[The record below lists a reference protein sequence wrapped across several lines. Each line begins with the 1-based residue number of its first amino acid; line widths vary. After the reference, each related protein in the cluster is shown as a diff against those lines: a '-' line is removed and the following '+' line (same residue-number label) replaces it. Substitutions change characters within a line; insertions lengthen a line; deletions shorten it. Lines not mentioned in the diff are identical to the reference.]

1 MYGIPYM
8 WNPKRYHTN
17 ELTEQKRFTDSEN
30 ELTVAK
36 GKEQFG
42 RLEWTC
48 THCYIEMDTQQ
59 APTVQHRELCSV
71 LDGSLDERGAWGG
84 EWIQVYV
91 WLSSF
96 AIHLKL
102 SQY

>member
-1 MYGIPYM
+1 M
-8 WNPKRYHTN
+8 WNPKRYDTN

-36 GKEQFG
+36 GKEHFG

-71 LDGSLDERGAWGG
+71 LDGSLDKRGAWGENG
-84 EWIQVYV
+84 YMCM
-91 WLSSF
+91 
-96 AIHLKL
+96 
-102 SQY
+102 YG